1 MAFNPSEILLELSKS
16 HFILDINASITNLII
31 GCLLFLGGYEIT
43 DEIKDFLVSYNDLS
57 DNNKKAVRQLIDM
70 KGFQSIDMI
79 EIAYFLATELGDDK
93 LDDKL
98 KLILNLDVNINQTN
112 NKEIAVGLVHEV
124 RTLLNM

>member
-1 MAFNPSEILLELSKS
+1 MAFNPSEILIELSKS

-31 GCLLFLGGYEIT
+31 GCLLFLGGYEMT
-43 DEIKDFLVSYNDLS
+43 DENKDFLVSYNDLS